1 MRQSSTEKEQRYLK
15 QDGFTIIELLVTMAI
30 LSILAGLSLSM
41 LRDYRERAGVAA
53 VATELKSFVNAF
65 MAYYADHEEFP
76 PDSHITLPA
85 GMEKFIPSRLWAE
98 ATPLGGQY
106 NWEGPDNYGYAGISI
121 FNHTAPERVILILD
135 RMLDN
140 GDINT
145 GKFRV
150 MSNGR
155 PTYVIEE

>member
-1 MRQSSTEKEQRYLK
+1 MVQNSTQKVQKTLK
-15 QDGFTIIELLVTMAI
+15 QAGFTMIELLVVIAI
-30 LSILAGLSLSM
+30 LGILAGISLSM

-53 VATELKSFVNAF
+53 TATEIKLFSSAFV
-65 MAYYADHEEFP
+65 AYHIDHEEFP
-76 PDSHITLPA
+76 PDTHGNLPA
-85 GMEKFIPSRLWAE
+85 GMEKFIANHLWTE

-106 NWEGPDNYGYAGISI
+106 NWEGPDNYSYAGISI
-121 FNHTAPERVILILD
+121 FNHTASQRAILILD

-140 GDINT
+140 GDVNT